1 MKRKIAFGLGMLT
14 VTLGIFAARPA
25 HAKATVAIFN
35 LRDRSLIADFEDA
48 TDDNCIITQTNINFS
63 ESVTHIGGPPIV
75 GPPTTLVTVVYA
87 NGCTGDFIS
96 FMGGT
101 TQQTFHIAQD
111 LSSASLSAS
120 VPISDDAGNSATVS
134 INIQWVANAPV
145 QALKERIVN
154 RNADTLVIDR
164 INFQVRSADVSGA
177 ISAVLPQAG
186 PAPLDLSR
194 FPEGGQIGKNVEG
207 KRTITFT
214 HP

>member
-1 MKRKIAFGLGMLT
+1 MKRRVRFFLAMLA
-14 VTLGIFAARPA
+14 VTGSVFAARAA

-35 LRDRSLIADFEDA
+35 LRDRSLIADFQDI
-48 TDDNCIITQTNINFS
+48 TDDECIITQTNIIFS
-63 ESVTHIGGPPIV
+63 ESVTHVGGPPIV

-120 VPISDDAGNSATVS
+120 VPIADDAGNNATVS
-134 INIQWVANAPV
+134 IDVQWAANAPAQV
-145 QALKERIVN
+145 LSERIVN

-164 INFQVRSADVSGA
+164 INFQVRSANVSGS
-177 ISAVLPQAG
+177 ISAVLPPAG

-194 FPEGGQIGKNVEG
+194 YPEGGQIGKNVEG
-207 KRTITFT
+207 KRTITFKS
-214 HP
+214 P